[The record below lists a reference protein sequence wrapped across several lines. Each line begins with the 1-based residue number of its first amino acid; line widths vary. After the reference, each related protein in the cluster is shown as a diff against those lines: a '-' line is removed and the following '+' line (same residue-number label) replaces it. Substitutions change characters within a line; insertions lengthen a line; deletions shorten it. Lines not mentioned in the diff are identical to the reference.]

1 MTDWKSALRA
11 DPTAWLLDNACPA
24 IRYRVLREILALPP
38 DEPRLVAARK
48 EAMAYA
54 PMLKAL
60 RNQRADGTW
69 AGAVHVG
76 DAGKPSASTEMT
88 LVMLS
93 EYGVDKTHPAIKKSV
108 KLLKSFLAA
117 RRDLKLYEFQ
127 KQVKADIMRERYY
140 RWFLRIVALGLVQR
154 TGPEQEGRV
163 MDSVLDLL
171 DRVAGFVNNPISRH
185 PLDRVGG
192 KMAAIRTEAM
202 SEGYAFIPDWY
213 ITQVFAHTPRLLESE
228 LLKTKLKKVY
238 DYVLSEPY
246 QAHAP
251 TIGLVKTA
259 RGSFA
264 KGWGLELRPAEFY
277 VKHDNLDS
285 LLRMLESFAR
295 LGLVNRYPL
304 LMGHMEW
311 LLSQQERDGRWTLPL
326 KHFSAS
332 SFWTR
337 SMRLEQD
344 WRGPV
349 RASADMTFRILLIL
363 RLQWERQIRML
374 DRGEDAYP
382 I

>member
-24 IRYRVLREILALPP
+24 IRYRVLREILAVPV
-38 DEPRLVAARK
+38 DDPRIVAVRK
-48 EAMAYA
+48 EALAA
-54 PMLKAL
+54 PGLLKAA
-60 RNQRADGTW
+60 RNQRVDGNW
-69 AGAVHVG
+69 AGAIHVG
-76 DAGKPSASTEMT
+76 DAARPAASTELT
-88 LVMLS
+88 LLLLS
-93 EYGVDKTHPAIKKSV
+93 EYGADRNHPAIKKAV
-108 KLLKSFLAA
+108 KLLKTFLAA

-154 TGPEQEGRV
+154 TGPEQDGRV

-171 DRVAGFVNNPISRH
+171 DRVAGFVNNPISRN
-185 PLDRVGG
+185 PLDRIGG
-192 KMAAIRTEAM
+192 KMAAIRPEAM

-213 ITQVFAHTPRLLESE
+213 VTQVFAHTPRLLESE
-228 LLKTKLKKVY
+228 ILKVKLKKIY

-264 KGWGLELRPAEFY
+264 KGWGLELRPIEFY
-277 VKHDNLDS
+277 LKNDNLDS

-304 LMGHMEW
+304 LMSHVEW
-311 LLSQQERDGRWTLPL
+311 LLGQQERDGRWNLPL
-326 KHFSAS
+326 KHFNSTS
-332 SFWTR
+332 LWTR

-349 RASADMTFRILLIL
+349 RASADQTFRILLIL

-382 I
+382 V